1 MVILKPAEET
11 PLTALYCGALIKEA
25 GFPAGVV
32 NIVPGYSLIN
42 HKMMIRLS
50 VLGDGPNCGHPIVVH
65 EYIDKVAFTG
75 SVEVG
80 KKIQEYA
87 AKSNLKRV
95 TLELG

>member
-1 MVILKPAEET
+1 MVIVKPAEET

-25 GFPAGVV
+25 GFPEGVV
-32 NIVPGYSLIN
+32 NIVPG
-42 HKMMIRLS
+42 
-50 VLGDGPNCGHPIVVH
+50 DGPNCGNAIVVH
-65 EYIDKVAFTG
+65 PLIDKIAFTG

-95 TLELG
+95 TLELGLNY